1 MPFRLDAG
9 NRSAFGAN
17 SGFCFVAK
25 LWMVFHRK
33 GMLLQ
38 VTDATRMRVENLN
51 HSAQSGQVLF

>member
-17 SGFCFVAK
+17 SGF
-25 LWMVFHRK
+25 WMVFHRK